1 MYLSDRHRVEICL
14 PAQMMLACAIV
25 GIPKKD
31 QETEDFK
38 TFKQNLLQAGWE
50 PVEDLDYK
58 KQQNVLRRVVR
69 LHQSI
74 PDQVI
79 GDDHGNI
86 PKLALVQFHLIR
98 FIIEDGYLQYEEDGI
113 FHRAVLTFMEA
124 LQHHAAEERFNAS
137 AIKAAKKLLRR
148 LQSEGYYR
156 GVVVPD

>member
-14 PAQMMLACAIV
+14 PAQMMLACAIA
-25 GIPKKD
+25 GISEENQQTDDFKSFKKD
-31 QETEDFK
+31 LIE
-38 TFKQNLLQAGWE
+38 AGWE
-50 PVEDLDYK
+50 PVADLDTK
-58 KQQNVLRRVVR
+58 KQGNVLRRVLR
-69 LHQSI
+69 LHESI
-74 PDQVI
+74 PKQII

-137 AIKAAKKLLRR
+137 AIKAAKKLLGR

>member
-14 PAQMMLACAIV
+14 PAQMMLACAIA
-25 GIPKKD
+25 GISEENQQTDDFKSFKKD
-31 QETEDFK
+31 LIE
-38 TFKQNLLQAGWE
+38 AGWE
-50 PVEDLDYK
+50 PVEDLDPK
-58 KQQNVLRRVVR
+58 KQGNVLRRVLR
-69 LHQSI
+69 LHESI
-74 PDQVI
+74 PKQII
-79 GDDHGNI
+79 GDDYGNI